1 MYKRLWTN
9 NYALLFFF
17 FEKILKCIERN
28 EVNMNFQKNLQKGT
42 LEVYNPDTKVSKWIS
57 ELFEVKEI
65 IIPINSN
72 PCPDTKYAIN
82 GLVSQHIQSE
92 FEITT
97 SQFIDASEFK
107 RIMYNHTFSF
117 PLNKVD
123 LIRSYL
129 QTELFSCKEERS
141 ICL

>member
-1 MYKRLWTN
+1 
-9 NYALLFFF
+9 
-17 FEKILKCIERN
+17 
-28 EVNMNFQKNLQKGT
+28 MNFQKNLQKGT

-57 ELFEVKEI
+57 ELFEVEEI

-82 GLVSQHIQSE
+82 GLVSQHIQSK

-97 SQFIDASEFK
+97 SQFIDTSEFK

-129 QTELFSCKEERS
+129 QTELFLCKEERS